1 MRNGHWICD
10 DITQQGEGRREEKEE
25 LRYGLVKFQK
35 SEEQLARECL
45 AHSSGKDSGLETG

>member
-1 MRNGHWICD
+1 MRNGHRICD
-10 DITQQGEGRREEKEE
+10 DITQQGGGRREEKEE

-35 SEEQLARECL
+35 SEEPLARECL

>member
-10 DITQQGEGRREEKEE
+10 DITQQGGGRREEKEE

-35 SEEQLARECL
+35 SEEQLAREYL